1 MASQY
6 IKIFNDTVLK
16 QSILQGYES
25 QRQNPNLGKFTSGE
39 LAFTRD
45 TGRVFVGNYS
55 DDPKENDLETVD
67 GGILLGNKY
76 LGIIDSRPIAYVQD
90 TTTGTTGL
98 AGLSYE
104 ENNNLEEALF
114 KTNTRVKKNGKIND
128 WDNDP
133 SFNPTYGTYNG
144 DYLYDV
150 WRNALIIFDN
160 NIKPNSNELKIIEP
174 FTKNEKVYD
183 KLDNDIT
190 ESARIRTPLDDLTNN
205 ETMKDYPI
213 YGNGYVIFRMIEPD
227 GKTIK
232 YQQRNIT
239 SVDSKTEENVG
250 NWTHNILEVD
260 FSVDNLKHIFDY
272 DKFTINKNGLI
283 SFNNIILD
291 SNSTVKLPNYINF
304 TNTSNDTISYDF
316 VTQLSKELP
325 TENEGTDYFL
335 GYNFENINNVP
346 TITLKQ
352 ITKDQMNSFVE
363 KQDLNI
369 TIETSGNLK
378 VNDGY
383 SATSTFFKLSI
394 EEEEKEDEISTGF
407 YDPWSCYAEEY
418 YFGTGKYEVGKLVET
433 NDYSVVFTDS
443 VTQIDATHPTKTDNE
458 GNPLQLEQY
467 IENKAEDKEKKF
479 EETLSQFIAYS
490 KFNIKDVNGQDDDFV
505 DITNERIERDVNG
518 NIIER
523 DENETEIKRDE
534 NGELKDRGNQSLVQT
549 DEQTPKLYWN
559 CNVGLNYL
567 KIPFGDAPFI
577 SNSSATSK
585 TIKCDSISDITV
597 NSPTSNDERYNKLR
611 LIPDHAESI
620 IVLIETKSSS
630 TAGESL
636 SSPAEVYV
644 TGKDYYEND
653 YKLPIFKSYQSDFT
667 TTVEIPLIPTIQ
679 SESFKHEETSGQNE
693 SETTTYSV
701 IKDKKFSFTVKN
713 CSAKLLGYRL

>member
-1 MASQY
+1 M
-6 IKIFNDTVLK
+6 
-16 QSILQGYES
+16 
-25 QRQNPNLGKFTSGE
+25 
-39 LAFTRD
+39 AFTRD

-55 DDPKENDLETVD
+55 DDPKDNDLETVD

-190 ESARIRTPLDDLTNN
+190 ESGRIRTPLDDLTNN

-239 SVDSKTEENVG
+239 SIDSKTEENVG

-383 SATSTFFKLSI
+383 SATSTFFKLSVEK
-394 EEEEKEDEISTGF
+394 EEEDEISSGF
-407 YDPWSCYAEEY
+407 YDPWNCYAEGY
-418 YFGTGKYEVGKLVET
+418 YFGTGKYELGKLVDT
-433 NDYSVVFTDS
+433 NDYSVIFTDT
-443 VTQIDATHPTKTDNE
+443 VTQIDATHPTKTDDE

-490 KFNIKDVNGQDDDFV
+490 KFTIKDEGQDVYFV
-505 DITNERIERDVNG
+505 DVTNERIERDG
-518 NIIER
+518 DGYIIER
-523 DENETEIKRDE
+523 DENENIIVRE
-534 NGELKDRGNQSLVQT
+534 NGELLDRGNQSLVQT

-567 KIPFGDAPFI
+567 IEPFSSKPFI
-577 SNSSATSK
+577 SNPYTTTK
-585 TIKCDSISDITV
+585 TISCDFISDITID
-597 NSPTSNDERYNKLR
+597 SKISDDERYNKLR

-644 TGKDYYEND
+644 TGCSS
-653 YKLPIFKSYQSDFT
+653 PIFKSYQSDFT
-667 TTVEIPLIPTIQ
+667 TTVEIPLIPTI
-679 SESFKHEETSGQNE
+679 
-693 SETTTYSV
+693 
-701 IKDKKFSFTVKN
+701 
-713 CSAKLLGYRL
+713 

>member
-55 DDPKENDLETVD
+55 DDPKDNDLETVD

-190 ESARIRTPLDDLTNN
+190 ESGRIRTPLDDLTNN

-239 SVDSKTEENVG
+239 SIDSKTEENVG

-316 VTQLSKELP
+316 VTELTKELP

-335 GYNFENINNVP
+335 GYNFENVNNVP

-383 SATSTFFKLSI
+383 SSTATSFKLSI
-394 EEEEKEDEISTGF
+394 EEEEDEISKGF
-407 YDPWSCYAEEY
+407 YDPWDCYADGY
-418 YFGTGKYEVGKLVET
+418 YFGTGKYELGKLVET
-433 NDYSVVFTDS
+433 NDYSVVFTDT
-443 VTQIDATHPTKTDNE
+443 VTVVDATHPTKKDEYN
-458 GNPLQLEQY
+458 NPLQLEQY
-467 IENKAEDKEKKF
+467 KENKAEDKEKKF

-490 KFNIKDVNGQDDDFV
+490 KFNIKDDKGQDDDFV
-505 DITNERIERDVNG
+505 DVTNEQIERDENG

-523 DENETEIKRDE
+523 DENENIIERDE
-534 NGELKDRGNQSLVQT
+534 NGELKDRGNQTIVQT

-567 KIPFGDAPFI
+567 KNPFNLFTL
-577 SNSSATSK
+577 NSSTTSK
-585 TIKCDSISDITV
+585 TIECDSISEFTND
-597 NSPTSNDERYNKLR
+597 SPTSNDERYNKLR

-630 TAGESL
+630 TTGESL
-636 SSPAEVYV
+636 SSPAEVQVNYNDNDQNGNV
-644 TGKDYYEND
+644 T
-653 YKLPIFKSYQSDFT
+653 IFKSYQSDFT

-679 SESFKHEETSGQNE
+679 QESFKYEEGSGQYE
-693 SETTTYSV
+693 PGTTTYSV